1 MRLQFSFTFTYG
13 ALALWESATAPW
25 NIYPE
30 RIYIY
35 ILMGFKIC
43 RNSSGK
49 EDHG

>member
-35 ILMGFKIC
+35 SWDSRYVGIAVERKIMD
-43 RNSSGK
+43 
-49 EDHG
+49 E